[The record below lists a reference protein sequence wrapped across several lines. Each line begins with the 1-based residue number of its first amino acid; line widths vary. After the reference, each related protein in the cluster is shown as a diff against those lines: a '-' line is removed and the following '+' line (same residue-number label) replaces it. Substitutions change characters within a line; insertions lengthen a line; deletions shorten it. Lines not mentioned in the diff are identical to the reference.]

1 MFMNNRFMKFS
12 QLFSACKT
20 LLKIT
25 GCAVILVT
33 ASACSIIEATSS
45 TSGTVDSVTPDVTL
59 RHFVDVR
66 IATIKKEAAIGYG
79 ENLDALAE
87 MLGKE
92 DKVAFGAWMQ
102 LNYDVLF
109 DGLEKSDDL
118 IARIERTLPNT
129 WSNPKIYFFNG
140 SNRKFDVK

>member
-1 MFMNNRFMKFS
+1 MNNRFIKSFS
-12 QLFSACKT
+12 SGVR

-25 GCAVILVT
+25 SYAVILVMV
-33 ASACSIIEATSS
+33 SACSIIEGTSS
-45 TSGTVDSVTPDVTL
+45 TSGTVDTATPDVTL
-59 RHFVDVR
+59 KHFVDVR

-102 LNYDVLF
+102 LNYDSLF
-109 DGLEKSDDL
+109 DNLEKSDDL
-118 IARIERTLPNT
+118 IARIEKTLPNT
-129 WSNPKIYFFNG
+129 
-140 SNRKFDVK
+140 

>member
-1 MFMNNRFMKFS
+1 MFMKNQFMKLTK
-12 QLFSACKT
+12 LFPCCRT
-20 LLKIT
+20 FLLT
-25 GCAVILVT
+25 TSCAAILVT
-33 ASACSIIEATSS
+33 SSACSILETTSS
-45 TSGTVDSVTPDVTL
+45 TSGTVDTVTPDVTL
-59 RHFVDVR
+59 KHFVDVR

-109 DGLEKSDDL
+109 DDLEKSDDL

-129 WSNPKIYFFNG
+129 
-140 SNRKFDVK
+140 